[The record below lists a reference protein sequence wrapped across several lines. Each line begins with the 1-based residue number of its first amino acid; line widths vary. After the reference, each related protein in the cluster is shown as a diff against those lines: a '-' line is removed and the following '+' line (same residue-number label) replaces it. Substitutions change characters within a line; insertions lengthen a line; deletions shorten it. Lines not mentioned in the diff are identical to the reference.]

1 MANEQ
6 ANSKTVKFIFL
17 YSRKH
22 YSCAAW
28 IAQFEEQMKGQRDFM
43 HSSDVSVV
51 VHGCPW
57 PGILIT
63 LLFFATLFCGV
74 QLHLLSRTLATDSLA
89 CSIHYFSFV
98 SNAAV
103 LWILALLCFIQDLVI
118 CVDFSRPCTVFLL
131 FHLQTTTWVFC
142 ALAGEAVLQFDLHKI
157 AASEIMVKMHL

>member
-1 MANEQ
+1 MDKMIKSLFKFFGKINLYFVGICGVALIVLCEPFRTYLHLNLQANEQ

-17 YSRKH
+17 CSRKH
-22 YSCAAW
+22 NSCAAW

-63 LLFFATLFCGV
+63 LLFLCHSV
-74 QLHLLSRTLATDSLA
+74 LQLHLLSRSLATDSLA

-103 LWILALLCFIQDLVI
+103 L
-118 CVDFSRPCTVFLL
+118 
-131 FHLQTTTWVFC
+131 
-142 ALAGEAVLQFDLHKI
+142 
-157 AASEIMVKMHL
+157 